1 MFFLNLNWDATEKWA
16 FFLES
21 VYSLSKGSFSAW
33 GDVTPEGIDED
44 FNISPENPASTAN
57 YDFSTVNEYSDLDY
71 TQLEGT
77 LGVNYKLDKRAKV
90 YGSVN
95 LMDLQDDQEYVYGDL
110 TGMIVT
116 YAAGMTVGF

>member
-1 MFFLNLNWDATEKWA
+1 MFFLNLNWDAAAKWTV
-16 FFLES
+16 FLES

-33 GDVTPEGIDED
+33 GDVTPTGVPED
-44 FNISPENPASTAN
+44 ANISPENPDSTAD

-71 TQLEGT
+71 KQLEGT
-77 LGVNYKLDKRAKV
+77 LGVNYKLDKRATV

-95 LMDLQDDQEYVYGDL
+95 LMDLKDDQEYVYGDL

>member
-1 MFFLNLNWDATEKWA
+1 MFFLNANVTASEKVT
-16 FFLES
+16 FFLEG

-33 GDVTPEGIDED
+33 GDVTPTDVPAD
-44 FNISPENPASTAN
+44 ANISPDNPASTAT

-71 TQLEGT
+71 KQLEGT
-77 LGVNYKLDKRAKV
+77 LGVNYKLDKRATV

-95 LMDLQDDQEYVYGDL
+95 LMDLKDDQEYVYGDL

>member
-1 MFFLNLNWDATEKWA
+1 MFFLNFNWDASAKWS
-16 FFLES
+16 FFFES

-33 GDVTPEGIDED
+33 GDVTPTDVPADEH
-44 FNISPENPASTAN
+44 ISPDNPNSTAD

-71 TQLEGT
+71 AQLEGT
-77 LGVNYKLDKRAKV
+77 LGLNYKLDKRAKV

-95 LMDLQDDQEYVYGDL
+95 LMDLQDNQTYVYGDL
-110 TGMIVT
+110 TGAIVT

>member
-1 MFFLNLNWDATEKWA
+1 MFFLNLNWDAAAKWTV
-16 FFLES
+16 FLES

-33 GDVTPEGIDED
+33 GDVTPTGVPED
-44 FNISPENPASTAN
+44 ANISPENPDSTAD

-71 TQLEGT
+71 TQLSGT
-77 LGVNYKLDKRAKV
+77 LGVNYKLDKRATV

-95 LMDLQDDQEYVYGDL
+95 LLDLKDDQEYVYGDL
-110 TGMIVT
+110 TGAIIT